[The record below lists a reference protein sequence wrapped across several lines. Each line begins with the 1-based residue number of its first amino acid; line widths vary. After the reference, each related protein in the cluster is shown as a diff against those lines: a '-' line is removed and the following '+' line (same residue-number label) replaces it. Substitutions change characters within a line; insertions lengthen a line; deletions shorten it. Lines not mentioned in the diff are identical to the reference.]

1 MPPYAGEPSAEG
13 KRAEG
18 LFAEGLAAF
27 RGERL
32 VFRDLTFHL
41 PPGGAMLL
49 LGANGSGKST
59 LLRLLAGLLRPAS
72 GTIFWNGAALFA
84 DLAAHGPQVGYLG
97 HLEAI
102 KPGLTAAENL
112 RFAAATGTG
121 RHAVASALEALQL
134 TRYADLPARLLSAG
148 QRRRLALARL
158 TLGVAKLWLLDEPT
172 LGLDA
177 ASVCRL
183 GEILAQH
190 RARGGAIVAATHLD
204 LPLPGAEA
212 LDLTAPAPRE
222 HQS

>member
-1 MPPYAGEPSAEG
+1 MPPYAGDL
-13 KRAEG
+13 RAKGQGADG
-18 LFAEGLAAF
+18 LYVEGLAAF

-32 VFRDLTFHL
+32 VFRDLTFRL
-41 PPGGAMLL
+41 PPAGAMLL

-72 GTIFWNGAALFA
+72 GSVFWNGAEVFA

-112 RFAAATGTG
+112 RFAAATGSGT
-121 RHAVASALEALQL
+121 HALPAALEALQL

-158 TLGVAKLWLLDEPT
+158 TLGTAKLWLLDEPT

-177 ASVCRL
+177 TSVGRL
-183 GEILAQH
+183 GEILEQH

-204 LPLPGAEA
+204 LPLPGAEP
-212 LDLTAPAPRE
+212 LDLSAQPAAQN
-222 HQS
+222 HL